1 MLIDFFILM
10 KSELVVTAII
20 FLLLFIKIGKGMINE
35 TLLPLIQVSLLANFL
50 SGFFFNKEGVLFEG
64 MYSTTPLIVFQKNIL
79 SLGVYLISLLCT
91 DWLKKSPHMPEFFML
106 MLSALLGMF
115 FMISSGNLLMFY
127 LSLELST
134 IPIAAMAN
142 FDLVK
147 KTSSE
152 AAMKM
157 ILSSAFSSGIL
168 LFGISL
174 IYGATGT
181 ISFTELPQQIDGSSL
196 QILAFVFLFT
206 GFAFKLS
213 IVPFHLWTA
222 DVYEG
227 SPIAVTSFLSVISK
241 GAVAFIFISALYK
254 VFQPLQDIWYNML
267 VLLAIATMVIGN
279 LFAIRQQNI
288 KRFLAFSS
296 IAQVGFI
303 LVGMSANNNAG
314 LISVVYFVLIY
325 TFSNLAAFGVAS
337 AIAEQTGKEKIDDY
351 KGLYKTN
358 PFLSW
363 VLALALF
370 SLAGIPPTA
379 GFFGKL
385 FLITAGASAG
395 VYWFITIAALN
406 MIVSLYYYLRVV
418 RAVFMDKN
426 EQPIEKIKINP
437 PVKLGLLICGAAIVL
452 VGMLSWIYDYISKLY

>member
-1 MLIDFFILM
+1 MLKDYFILM
-10 KSELVVTAII
+10 KPELVVTAII
-20 FLLLFIKIGKGMINE
+20 FLLLFIKTGKGMKNE
-35 TLLPLIQVSLLANFL
+35 TLLPVIQSLLLINFL

-64 MYSTTPLIVFQKNIL
+64 GYNSTKLIVFQKNIL
-79 SLGVYLISLLCT
+79 SLGVYLISFICT
-91 DWLKKSPHMPEFFML
+91 GWLKKSLHLPEFFML

-127 LSLELST
+127 LSLELAT
-134 IPIAAMAN
+134 IPVAAMAN
-142 FDLVK
+142 FDLEK

-174 IYGATGT
+174 MYGATGT
-181 ISFTELPQQIDGSSL
+181 ISFTALPQLIDGSPL

-206 GFAFKLS
+206 AFAFKLS

-227 SPIAVTSFLSVISK
+227 SPIAVTSFLSVVSK
-241 GAVAFIFISALYK
+241 GSIAFIFISALYK
-254 VFQPLQDIWYNML
+254 VFLPLHEVWYFML
-267 VLLAIATMVIGN
+267 VILAIATMVIGN

-303 LVGMSANNNAG
+303 LVGISSNDNAG
-314 LISVVYFVLIY
+314 LTSVVYFVLIY

-337 AIAEQTGKEKIDDY
+337 AIAEQTGKEQINDY

-358 PFLSW
+358 PFLCW

-385 FLITAGASAG
+385 FLITAGASKG
-395 VYWFITIAALN
+395 TYWFITIAALN
-406 MIVSLYYYLRVV
+406 MIVSLYYYLKIV
-418 RAVFMDKN
+418 RAMFMDKN
-426 EQPIEKIKINP
+426 EQPVEKLTLNP
-437 PVKLGLLICGAAIVL
+437 AAKFGLIICGAGIVL
-452 VGMLSWIYDYISKLY
+452 AGILSWVYDYISNLN